1 MEQERKTEHLHITLT
16 PTEKK
21 RLSEHA
27 KMMNLSISDKKRI
40 VICEDSRELVNQIMR
55 IGNNIN
61 QIAAVANKNRYISD
75 HSISE
80 VKGMV
85 EECRDSLI
93 EFISF
98 IYESEPDYTQNDSVK
113 NAIILEEIVTTLR
126 ILSWLLLKQSRQKS
140 KHRFI
145 YRKRLLISQKTK
157 R

>member
-1 MEQERKTEHLHITLT
+1 M
-16 PTEKK
+16 
-21 RLSEHA
+21 
-27 KMMNLSISDKKRI
+27 
-40 VICEDSRELVNQIMR
+40 VNQIMR

-126 ILSWLLLKQSRQKS
+126 ILSNRMGNMDNRMEKLES
-140 KHRFI
+140 KFGM
-145 YRKRLLISQKTK
+145 
-157 R
+157 

>member
-27 KMMNLSISDKKRI
+27 KMMNLSISEYFTFVLNKKRI

-61 QIAAVANKNRYISD
+61 QIARHVNSSHAVA
-75 HSISE
+75 E
-80 VKGMV
+80 
-85 EECRDSLI
+85 RDI
-93 EFISF
+93 EQMKRDVS
-98 IYESEPDYTQNDSVK
+98 
-113 NAIILEEIVTTLR
+113 
-126 ILSWLLLKQSRQKS
+126 LLKIQLC
-140 KHRFI
+140 
-145 YRKRLLISQKTK
+145 RLIGGADVLC

>member
-1 MEQERKTEHLHITLT
+1 MEQERKTENLHLRLT
-16 PTEKK
+16 PTEKERIVK
-21 RLSEHA
+21 HSQMLD
-27 KMMNLSISDKKRI
+27 MNINDYISFVLNKKRV
-40 VICEDSRELVNQIMR
+40 VICEDFRELINQIMR

-126 ILSWLLLKQSRQKS
+126 ILSNRMGNMDNRMEKLES
-140 KHRFI
+140 KFGM
-145 YRKRLLISQKTK
+145 
-157 R
+157 

>member
-1 MEQERKTEHLHITLT
+1 
-16 PTEKK
+16 
-21 RLSEHA
+21 
-27 KMMNLSISDKKRI
+27 MMNLSISEYFTFVLNKKRI

-61 QIAAVANKNRYISD
+61 QIAAVANKNRYISN

-126 ILSWLLLKQSRQKS
+126 MCLSS
-140 KHRFI
+140 KKCI
-145 YRKRLLISQKTK
+145 EGAPKNT
-157 R
+157 

>member
-1 MEQERKTEHLHITLT
+1 
-16 PTEKK
+16 
-21 RLSEHA
+21 
-27 KMMNLSISDKKRI
+27 MMNLSISEYFTFVLNKKRI

-113 NAIILEEIVTTLR
+113 NAIILEEIVPVETPKRKPGRPRKPKTETEKKEKKTT
-126 ILSWLLLKQSRQKS
+126 
-140 KHRFI
+140 
-145 YRKRLLISQKTK
+145 RKKK
-157 R
+157 A

>member
-1 MEQERKTEHLHITLT
+1 
-16 PTEKK
+16 
-21 RLSEHA
+21 
-27 KMMNLSISDKKRI
+27 MMNLSISEYFTFVLNKKRI

-126 ILSWLLLKQSRQKS
+126 ILSNRMGNMDNRMEKLES
-140 KHRFI
+140 KFGM
-145 YRKRLLISQKTK
+145 
-157 R
+157 